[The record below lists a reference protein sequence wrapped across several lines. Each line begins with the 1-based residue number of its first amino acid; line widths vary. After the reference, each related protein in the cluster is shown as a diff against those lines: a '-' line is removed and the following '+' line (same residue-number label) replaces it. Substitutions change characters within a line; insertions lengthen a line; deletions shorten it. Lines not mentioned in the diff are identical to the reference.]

1 LVKKLLSVT
10 LLCLLFS
17 AEAYCGWPTRPGRLI
32 VSPSVSY
39 FFSNKDWNGSGRRV
53 IKDNNGTFTNTSI
66 NLYSEYGISRKV
78 AAFAS
83 LPYISYKLTDDVNDP
98 ATRSGLGDAELGL
111 RYYLANINYKYYFT
125 LQGSAVLPLYKNE
138 GLGYAQPGAE
148 LRLGFS
154 GAGKMGTKFFSLSLE
169 NGVRQYFGNNGP
181 FQDRYN
187 ASFGLT
193 LDKKFHNQVTLGVSG
208 IFSFS
213 DLDTFDNNIFTARD
227 YEFTQVSLS
236 YGHTFNSSISM
247 FVTASQFVVGR
258 NTTIGTSG
266 AVALIYRIDN
276 FLGKRLNY

>member
-1 LVKKLLSVT
+1 LAKKIISVT
-10 LLCLLFS
+10 LLCLLFGFK
-17 AEAYCGWPTRPGRLI
+17 AYCGWPTRPGRLI

-39 FFSNKDWNGSGRRV
+39 FFSNKDWDRKGRRV
-53 IKDNNGTFTNTSI
+53 IKPNNGSFTNTSI

-78 AAFAS
+78 TAVAS
-83 LPYISYKLTDDVNDP
+83 LPYISYKLTDDVSDP
-98 ATRSGLGDAELGL
+98 VTRSGLGDAELGL
-111 RYYLANINYKYYFT
+111 RYYLANISYKYYFT
-125 LQGSAVLPLYKNE
+125 LQGTAVLPLYKTE
-138 GLGYAQPGAE
+138 GLGYAQPGGE

-154 GAGKMGTKFFSLSLE
+154 GAGKVGTKFYSLSIE
-169 NGVRQYFGNNGP
+169 NAVRQYFGNNGP
-181 FQDRYN
+181 LQDRYN

-193 LDKKFHNQVTLGVSG
+193 LDKKFHDQVSLGVSG

-213 DLDTFDNNIFTARD
+213 KLDEFNSNIFTARD

-236 YGHTFNSSISM
+236 YGHTFNSSVSM